1 MSCNA
6 HHDPRSAPKRTQH
19 THAAGEQSVVCAPSP
34 YGTAGPLIEWAVPI
48 WCPCFATSS
57 FHGAQLPSSH
67 LAGKMW
73 AWKSIIL
80 TQPSGKIQRL
90 YSQSTSKQKKM
101 ISTEEPTVIRW
112 QDLRR
117 KPTPTPQNL
126 HGQHRVCTGSDPRRA
141 VASGRKGF
149 SKPPQHDHIVRGLFI
164 LPVFKVLK
172 TSQVCFVLLWQYV
185 A

>member
-1 MSCNA
+1 MSRSA
-6 HHDPRSAPKRTQH
+6 HHNPRSACKRTQH

-34 YGTAGPLIEWAVPI
+34 YGTAAPLMEWAVPT

-67 LAGKMW
+67 LAGKLW
-73 AWKSIIL
+73 GWKSIIL

-90 YSQSTSKQKKM
+90 YSQSTSKQKIWSALKSPQSLDDR
-101 ISTEEPTVIRW
+101 ISKENPH
-112 QDLRR
+112 Q
-117 KPTPTPQNL
+117 TPQNL
-126 HGQHRVCTGSDPRRA
+126 HGQHGVCTGSDPRRA
-141 VASGRKGF
+141 MASGRKGF
-149 SKPPQHDHIVRGLFI
+149 SKAPQHDHIVRGLFI

-172 TSQVCFVLLWQYV
+172 TSQVRIVLLWQYV